1 MSNESK
7 VLTAKM
13 INDPE
18 LDIEPIDD
26 TVIVEVRK
34 IEEKTKGGI
43 LLTKSVIDK
52 DQMFEDEGI
61 LVAYGP
67 LAFYTLS
74 ANNAEVPQLGS
85 KVYFKK
91 HSGIVHD
98 NENKTKVYRCILDK
112 DIYVKRRTT
121 NVE

>member
-1 MSNESK
+1 MNDETK
-7 VLTAKM
+7 VLTAQM
-13 INDPE
+13 IDDPE

-26 TVIVEVRK
+26 TVVVEVKK
-34 IEEKTKGGI
+34 IEGKTAGGI
-43 LLTKSVIDK
+43 LLTKSITDK
-52 DQMFEDEGI
+52 DQMFEDEGT

-74 ANNAEVPQLGS
+74 ANNAEVPKLGS
-85 KVYFKK
+85 KVYFKR

-112 DIYVKRRTT
+112 DIYVKRRIS
-121 NVE
+121 NA